1 MRHLAMYNG
10 HGCADVALANLG
22 LIPEVTFSTEI
33 DARACKIANYR
44 HPHTVQLGD
53 AFEADYTKLG
63 HIDLLTGG
71 SPCTY
76 WTIAQTSHRETT
88 CDGFGYALFMQ
99 YVRAL
104 HESKATYFLYENNAS
119 MSKCIKAAIT
129 KELGVEPIFVDSAIV
144 SAQHRERLY
153 WTNIPGACV
162 VPTQNL
168 CIADILE
175 EHVDEM
181 YYTYKVPEI
190 YDEVRISRANTCR
203 SGRFD
208 RHQSGRV
215 FDINL
220 KSPALCT
227 SKSSAGFYR
236 MPNGRLRRLT
246 PVECERLQQLPDGY
260 TDVPGISPTA
270 RYHAIGNGWTI
281 GVIEQLLA
289 PLVELLEHVPLSV
302 QSDCASAQEL
312 CTVSIDSGS
321 NI

>member
-33 DARACKIANYR
+33 DARACAIANYR

-53 AFEADYTKLG
+53 AFEVDYTKLG

-104 HESKATYFLYENNAS
+104 RESKATYFLYENNAS

-153 WTNIPGACV
+153 WTNIPGAHV
-162 VPTQNL
+162 VPTKDL

-175 EHVDEM
+175 EHVDEL
-181 YYTYKVPEI
+181 YYTYKVPKI
-190 YDEVRISRANTCR
+190 YDEVHISRANTCLY
-203 SGRFD
+203 GRFD
-208 RHQSGRV
+208 KHQSGRV
-215 FDINL
+215 FEISH

-227 SKSSAGFYR
+227 LKTSIGFYR
-236 MPNGRLRRLT
+236 MADGRLRNLT

-260 TDVPGISPTA
+260 TDVPGISTTA

-289 PLVELLEHVPLSV
+289 PLVELLEHVPLSG

-312 CTVSIDSGS
+312 CTSSINTSS